1 MPRTSEFI
9 DDEDDQDFKP
19 GKEQVDDEEFEEQKE
34 SKPLKRKREDD
45 ADKQRDKDGN
55 QIFPKLSTKRRVTI
69 RAFSSGEGSVDLRE
83 FYVDKNT
90 QEMKPGKGI
99 CLPLAQ
105 WNKLKEYM
113 NDIDEAIEALS
124 SSKKQK

>member
-1 MPRTSEFI
+1 MQI
-9 DDEDDQDFKP
+9 K
-19 GKEQVDDEEFEEQKE
+19 KE
-34 SKPLKRKREDD
+34 LKRKREDE
-45 ADKQRDKDGN
+45 QRDKDGN
-55 QIFPKLSTKRRVTI
+55 QIFPLSAKRRVTI

-105 WNKLKEYM
+105 WKKLKEYM
-113 NDIDEAIEALS
+113 HDIDEAIEALS
-124 SSKKQK
+124 SKKQK